1 MQPFTDFGGA
11 GTVIHVAPA
20 NGFPSETY
28 QPMFQPL
35 TEQYRVVSLPPRAL
49 WPDEQP
55 PEDGHD
61 WSMVADDLLNG
72 FAQYDLRDVIAIGHS
87 FGGIAS
93 ILATIQQPERFR
105 ALVLLDPTMLPPSA
119 MEAMAQMQADGSIHE
134 FPLAAGAVKRKRR
147 WESVGEAY
155 HYFRGKPLFQ
165 NWSDE
170 AVRLYAGSGTRT
182 ASDGGVELV
191 WPPEWE
197 AYYFRTLYT
206 KTWDELPKLR
216 LPTLVVRGGE
226 SDTFTPESYAA
237 ARELMPGADFVEVPG
252 HGHLFPHSAPDETYR
267 IIRDWLATLL

>member
-1 MQPFTDFGGA
+1 MQPLTDFGGTGA
-11 GTVIHVAPA
+11 VVHIAAA
-20 NGFPSETY
+20 NGFPPETY
-28 QPMFQPL
+28 RPMFESL
-35 TEQYRVVSLPPRAL
+35 TERYHVISLPPRAL
-49 WPDEQP
+49 WPGGKQQ
-55 PEDGHD
+55 DGRD

-93 ILATIQQPERFR
+93 ILAAIMQPERFH
-105 ALVLLDPTMLPPSA
+105 ALILLDPTMLPPSA
-119 MEAMAQMQADGSIHE
+119 MDAMAQMQADGSIHD
-134 FPLAAGAVKRKRR
+134 FPLSVGALKRKRH
-147 WESVGEAY
+147 WESVEEAY
-155 HYFRGKPLFQ
+155 TYFRGKPLFHD
-165 NWSDE
+165 WSDA
-170 AVRLYAGSGTRT
+170 AVRLYADCGTRPS
-182 ASDGGVELV
+182 ADGCVELA

-237 ARELMPGADFVEVPG
+237 ARELMPDADFAEVPG

-267 IIRDWLATLL
+267 IIRDWLADLP